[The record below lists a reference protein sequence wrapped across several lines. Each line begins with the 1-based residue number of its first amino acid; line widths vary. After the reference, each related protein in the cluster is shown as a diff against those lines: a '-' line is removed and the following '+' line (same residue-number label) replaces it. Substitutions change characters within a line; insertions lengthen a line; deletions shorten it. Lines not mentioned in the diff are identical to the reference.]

1 MNFNRKF
8 LVLAAMA
15 AVVTTAVAF
24 TAPAPL
30 DNGFKNL
37 KILPK
42 DISHEKLGKI
52 MHDFND
58 ALGVKCNFCHA
69 PSKDT
74 ANHHPD
80 FASDDKP
87 EKNIARSMMKM
98 TVKIN
103 KKFFEAKHPFIGDS
117 TLTVTCITCHH
128 GSPHPDENGGGD
140 HEHMEHMGDHPQG
153 PPPPPAPPKQ

>member
-1 MNFNRKF
+1 MQFKRK
-8 LVLAAMA
+8 LIVMAAMS
-15 AVVTTAVAF
+15 AVVVSAVAF
-24 TAPAPL
+24 TAPPA
-30 DNGFKNL
+30 DDHGFKNL

-52 MHDFND
+52 MHGFND

-74 ANHHPD
+74 AQHHPD

-87 EKNIARSMMKM
+87 EKNIAREMMKM

-103 KKFFEAKHPFIGDS
+103 KKFFEAKHPAIGDS
-117 TLTVTCITCHH
+117 TLSVSCGTCHH
-128 GSPHPDENGGGD
+128 GSPHPESREEGAG
-140 HEHMEHMGDHPQG
+140 ERQG
-153 PPPPPAPPKQ
+153 PPPPPREEKH

>member
-1 MNFNRKF
+1 M
-8 LVLAAMA
+8 AGMA
-15 AVVTTAVAF
+15 AVVISAVAF
-24 TAPAPL
+24 TAPPAD

-74 ANHHPD
+74 AVHHPD

-87 EKNIARSMMKM
+87 EKSIARSMMKM

-103 KKFFEAKHPFIGDS
+103 KKFFNAGHVGIGDS
-117 TLTVTCITCHH
+117 TLTVTCATCHH
-128 GSPHPDENGGGD
+128 GSPHPEAHAGGG
-140 HEHMEHMGDHPQG
+140 EHQG
-153 PPPPPAPPKQ
+153 PPPPPREERH

>member
-8 LVLAAMA
+8 IVVAAMA
-15 AVVTTAVAF
+15 AIVTTAVAF
-24 TAPAPL
+24 TAPAPP

-42 DISHEKLGKI
+42 DISHEQLGKI
-52 MHDFND
+52 MHGFND

-74 ANHHPD
+74 SQHHPD

-117 TLTVTCITCHH
+117 TLSVTCITCHH
-128 GSPHPDENGGGD
+128 GSPHPEENGGG
-140 HEHMEHMGDHPQG
+140 EHMEHMGDHPQG
-153 PPPPPAPPKQ
+153 PPPPPGGGNH

>member
-1 MNFNRKF
+1 MQFKRK
-8 LVLAAMA
+8 LIVMAAMS
-15 AVVTTAVAF
+15 AVVVSAVAF
-24 TAPAPL
+24 TAPPAD

-52 MHDFND
+52 MHGFND

-74 ANHHPD
+74 AQHHPD

-87 EKNIARSMMKM
+87 EKNIAREMMKM

-103 KKFFEAKHPFIGDS
+103 KKFFEAKHAAIGDS
-117 TLTVTCITCHH
+117 TLSVSCGTCHH
-128 GSPHPDENGGGD
+128 GSPHPESQAEGAG
-140 HEHMEHMGDHPQG
+140 ERQG
-153 PPPPPAPPKQ
+153 PPPPPREEKH

>member
-1 MNFNRKF
+1 M
-8 LVLAAMA
+8 AGMA
-15 AVVTTAVAF
+15 AVVISAVAF
-24 TAPAPL
+24 TAPPAD

-87 EKNIARSMMKM
+87 EKSIARQ
-98 TVKIN
+98 
-103 KKFFEAKHPFIGDS
+103 
-117 TLTVTCITCHH
+117 
-128 GSPHPDENGGGD
+128 
-140 HEHMEHMGDHPQG
+140 MG
-153 PPPPPAPPKQ
+153 